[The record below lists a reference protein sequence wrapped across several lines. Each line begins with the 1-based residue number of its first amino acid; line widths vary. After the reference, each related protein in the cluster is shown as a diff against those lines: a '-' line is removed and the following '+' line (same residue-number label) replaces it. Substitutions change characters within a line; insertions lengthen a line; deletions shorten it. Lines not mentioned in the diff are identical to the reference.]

1 MRGEVGEASVITR
14 RSVSPPTAS
23 SSSSGP
29 LFPPQENDAPHSS
42 RYLNYPEVI
51 DPEVPP
57 IRPERHVGNSIA
69 TMFALSPKP
78 SREHSSGVRVLSN
91 QGCATIYD
99 TVRLAGC

>member
-1 MRGEVGEASVITR
+1 MKGEVGEASIITR

-42 RYLNYPEVI
+42 RYLNYPKVI

-69 TMFALSPKP
+69 TMC
-78 SREHSSGVRVLSN
+78 RVIARAIARTLIRCPCCQQTRMRN
-91 QGCATIYD
+91 N
-99 TVRLAGC
+99 L